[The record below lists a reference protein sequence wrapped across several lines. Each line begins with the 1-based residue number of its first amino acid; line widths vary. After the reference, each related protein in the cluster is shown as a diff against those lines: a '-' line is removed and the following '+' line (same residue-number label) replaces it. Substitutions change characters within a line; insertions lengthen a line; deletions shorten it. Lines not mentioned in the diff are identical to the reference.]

1 MSVIDYEAEYD
12 NRARVPEYQE
22 IFSRWGNDAETYRR
36 EMRRAHR
43 AEIGLQY
50 GAGPRQTVDL
60 FRPAG
65 DDDAPLALF
74 IHGGYWRS
82 LEPGMFSHMARGPNG
97 HGITVA
103 VAGYDL
109 APQVP
114 LSRIIAQLRQACLF
128 LWERFGQRIAVYGH
142 SAGAHLTACLIAT
155 DWSEIDSNL
164 PADLT
169 PAGLAVS
176 GIYDLELL
184 RGISVNTDLRLSAEE
199 ARQVSPLHWPIGA
212 DRTLDVVVGADES
225 SEFIRQS
232 RELARVWGEAGA
244 TTSYEEVAGANHFT
258 VIDPL
263 DDPASTMTARLVT
276 LARRVE

>member
-1 MSVIDYEAEYD
+1 MSVIDYEAEYN

-50 GAGPRQTVDL
+50 GAGPRQTIDL
-60 FRPAG
+60 FRPAAE
-65 DDDAPLALF
+65 DDGPLALF

-82 LEPGMFSHMARGPNG
+82 LEPSMFSHMARGPNA

-114 LSRIIAQLRQACLF
+114 VSRIIAQMRQACLF
-128 LWERFGQRIAVYGH
+128 LWERFGRPITVYGH
-142 SAGAHLTACLIAT
+142 SAGAHLTACLVAT
-155 DWSEIDSNL
+155 DWSEIDSSL

-176 GIYDLELL
+176 GIYDLEPLL
-184 RGISVNTDLRLSAEE
+184 GISVNSDLRLSTEE
-199 ARQVSPLHWPIGA
+199 ARQVSPLRWPIAA
-212 DRTLDVVVGADES
+212 DRTLDVAVGGDES
-225 SEFIRQS
+225 REFIRQS
-232 RELARVWGEAGA
+232 RELARVWSEAGA
-244 TTSYEEVAGANHFT
+244 TTSFTEAPGENHFT

-263 DDPASTMTARLVT
+263 ADPASAMAARLVS
-276 LARRVE
+276 LARGVG